1 MYKWIFLWILLQ
13 MVNVHVSSQTLCV
26 DFKEDLLKGR
36 VKQIDEFMRR
46 FNMEETWD
54 GKKITDRSDIGLRM
68 KYIKTLFDHD
78 TYRRGDGTFSPVVE
92 RFVNAVAG
100 NGYTL
105 HYEDSTWTAV
115 VKCNATICNRN
126 ESITL
131 YLQTRQ
137 QAKGEFVWIIKDV
150 RGKLFAYLADNS
162 DGNKPHLFISPMEHE
177 IGFVGILD
185 KPYRGAD
192 LRRMVADDRTTSQL
206 SMLTMLLE
214 SGLLKLNTIQHV
226 SFNFST
232 IPGWSFTVNRKE
244 KKGSYNTGWLITEI
258 MDIKQLDK

>member
-1 MYKWIFLWILLQ
+1 MQKWIFVWILLQ
-13 MVNVHVSSQTLCV
+13 MISVHVISQTLCV

-36 VKQIDEFMRR
+36 VKQIDEFMCR

-54 GKKITDRSDIGLRM
+54 GKKITDKGDKDLHR
-68 KYIKTLFDHD
+68 KYIKTLFDND
-78 TYRRGDGTFSPVVE
+78 KFRRNDGTFSPIVDWFAHVVTD
-92 RFVNAVAG
+92 

-115 VKCNATICNRN
+115 VKCNATICNRS

-150 RGKLFAYLADNS
+150 KGKLFAYLS
-162 DGNKPHLFISPMEHE
+162 DSSDDNKPHLFISPMEHE

-192 LRRMVADDRTTSQL
+192 LRKMVADDRTTSRL

-226 SFNFST
+226 SFKFST
-232 IPGWSFTVNRKE
+232 VPGWSFTVNRKE

-258 MDIKQLDK
+258 MDIKQSDK